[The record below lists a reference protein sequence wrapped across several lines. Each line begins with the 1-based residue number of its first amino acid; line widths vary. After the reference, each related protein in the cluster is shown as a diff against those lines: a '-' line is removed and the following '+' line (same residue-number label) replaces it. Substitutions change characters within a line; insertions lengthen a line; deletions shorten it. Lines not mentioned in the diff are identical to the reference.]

1 MRLSDYV
8 SIFTLNDGT
17 RAYYHSLRMIPVCLN
32 EHEHFELQRAL
43 SEEESP
49 DLPENILDLLTECRI
64 LADDESSLIE
74 TVQKLVPEP
83 YICMAYFILTEQCN
97 LACKYCFLGNAEK
110 KPKVTDYPMSIETA
124 EKALIF
130 FAEQTRK
137 IPKYFD
143 EEKSIIF
150 YGGEPLIK
158 FETLRFTVKKCHEFQ
173 RMKLITD
180 NLSFMIVTNG
190 LLLNPENIS
199 FMRDNN
205 INVSVSLDG
214 ADERANSSRI
224 DRNGKSV
231 YQNVLEKIKLAVS
244 MGLNVSLSVTITEE
258 TLNDMNALTE
268 LLRDTGINSLCFN
281 VLQRT
286 KGFCVSDDY
295 YVRASGF
302 IAEFYRRTKSM
313 GIYEERFMRKLKS
326 FARQNLYFHDCAASS
341 GNQIVITPDGH
352 VGICQGCTE
361 DRRYFITD
369 IYHPEYDIC
378 NDDTVRKFVSCSPVF
393 REECRK
399 CEALGL
405 CGGGCPVNAPE
416 TFCTHAKF
424 MLEFLISELYF
435 IISKQAQSLRMIN
448 S

>member
-17 RAYYHSLRMIPVCLN
+17 RAYYHSLRMIPVYLN

-43 SEEESP
+43 TAGESP
-49 DLPENILDLLTECRI
+49 ELPQNVLDSLTDCRI
-64 LADDESSLIE
+64 LADDESGLIE
-74 TVQKLVPEP
+74 TVQNLVPEP

-137 IPKYFD
+137 VPEYFD

-150 YGGEPLIK
+150 YGGEPLIN
-158 FETLRFTVKKCHEFQ
+158 FETLRFTVEKCRELQ

-180 NLSFMIVTNG
+180 NLSLMIVTNG
-190 LLLNPENIS
+190 MLLNPENIS
-199 FMRDNN
+199 FLRDNN
-205 INVSVSLDG
+205 VSVSVSLDG

-231 YQNVLEKIKLAVS
+231 YQNVLERIKLAVS
-244 MGLNVSLSVTITEE
+244 MELNVSLSVTLTEE
-258 TLNDMNALTE
+258 TLDDMNALIK
-268 LLRDTGINSLCFN
+268 LLSYTGINSLCFN
-281 VLQRT
+281 IMQKT
-286 KGFCVSDDY
+286 KDFYVSDDY
-295 YVRASGF
+295 YVRASEF
-302 IAEFYRRTKSM
+302 IAEFYRKTKSM

-326 FARQNLYFHDCAASS
+326 FAGQKLYFHDCAASS

-369 IYHPEYDIC
+369 INHPEYDIR
-378 NDDTVRKFVSCSPVF
+378 NDDTVREFVNCSPVF

-399 CEALGL
+399 CEAIGL
-405 CGGGCPVNAPE
+405 CGGGCPVNYPE
-416 TFCTHAKF
+416 TFCTHAKITLDF
-424 MLEFLISELYF
+424 MIRELYALM
-435 IISKQAQSLRMIN
+435 KAEK
-448 S
+448 